1 MLVIHLQKAGIKQ
14 YLGYFSRNFEN
25 LSFDV
30 TREYNSLL
38 TSSEQSD
45 FYIIY
50 RNKIFYDVV
59 NSSLKAMNESMFRLF
74 RSQLWKL
81 SLDIIREYNSLM
93 ISSEQSDFYIINR
106 RKIISDV
113 VNSSLKAMN
122 ESIFRL
128 LRSKLWKSIP
138 NIMREYNSLMI

>member
-1 MLVIHLQKAGIKQ
+1 MISIEQSEFISLKDVKSCMMLVIHLQKAGIKQ

-25 LSFDV
+25 LSFDI

-50 RNKIFYDVV
+50 RNKIISDVV

-74 RSQLWKL
+74 RSK
-81 SLDIIREYNSLM
+81 
-93 ISSEQSDFYIINR
+93 
-106 RKIISDV
+106 
-113 VNSSLKAMN
+113 
-122 ESIFRL
+122 
-128 LRSKLWKSIP
+128 RSKSIP